1 MFQFVTVVQDALE
14 KMVITPNDMFALLK
28 TQRYYTD
35 PKTHQKATST
45 DFSNVYYHLHQA
57 CFSRHNALFKPLLLI
72 LLPDVLQTIC
82 SSLTCNVF
90 AIMWHKHIRYI
101 ANNRKTDMK
110 YSYHQLNI

>member
-72 LLPDVLQTIC
+72 LLT
-82 SSLTCNVF
+82 SSCESLYFLCF
-90 AIMWHKHIRYI
+90 A
-101 ANNRKTDMK
+101 ANFQSLLCFVPCHCFIDFEFPKPKT
-110 YSYHQLNI
+110 Y